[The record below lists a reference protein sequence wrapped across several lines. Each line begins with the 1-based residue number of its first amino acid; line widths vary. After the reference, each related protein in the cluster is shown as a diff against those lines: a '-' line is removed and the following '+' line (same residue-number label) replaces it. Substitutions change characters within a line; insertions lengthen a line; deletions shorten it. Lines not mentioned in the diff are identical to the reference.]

1 MKKKNLIASLLLA
14 VIFLASGWALG
25 AAQAQMSI
33 VDTSN
38 PRYATG
44 SYQLNDFILLAIRVS
59 KIILGLVGSLTL
71 AMFIF
76 GGQMMLV
83 SGGSSEKV
91 DKAKKTM
98 IAAAIGLLIVFGSYL
113 LIKGVMASLGLNWDG
128 SINKPT
134 TMTTGS
140 TTPQ

>member
-1 MKKKNLIASLLLA
+1 MKKKNLIASLLLT
-14 VIFLASGWALG
+14 VIFLASSWALG
-25 AAQAQMSI
+25 AAQAQMPI
-33 VDTSN
+33 VDTAN
-38 PRYATG
+38 PRYETG
-44 SYQLNDFILLAIRVS
+44 SYELNDFILLAIRIS

-91 DKAKKTM
+91 AKAKKTM
-98 IAAAIGLLIVFGSYL
+98 VAAAIGLLIVFGSYL
-113 LIKGVMASLGLNWDG
+113 LIKGVMASLGLSWDG
-128 SINKPT
+128 SIKKPT
-134 TMTTGS
+134 TMTTSS

>member
-1 MKKKNLIASLLLA
+1 MKKKNLIASLLLT
-14 VIFLASGWALG
+14 VIFLASSWALG

-33 VDTSN
+33 VDTAN
-38 PRYATG
+38 PRYETG
-44 SYQLNDFILLAIRVS
+44 SYELNDFILLAIRIS

-91 DKAKKTM
+91 AKAKKTM
-98 IAAAIGLLIVFGSYL
+98 VAAAIGLLIVFGSYL
-113 LIKGVMASLGLNWDG
+113 LIKGVMASLGLSWDG
-128 SINKPT
+128 SIKKPT
-134 TMTTGS
+134 AMTTSS